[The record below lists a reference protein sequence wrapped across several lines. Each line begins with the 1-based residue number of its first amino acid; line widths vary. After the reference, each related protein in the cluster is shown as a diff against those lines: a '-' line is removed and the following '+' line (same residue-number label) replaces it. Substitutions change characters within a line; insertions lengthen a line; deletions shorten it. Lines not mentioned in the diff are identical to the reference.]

1 MCWISAPRLWCN
13 TSASSVT
20 DKVVCFIID
29 TPGNRDESE
38 NMLGEGW
45 DATVAPDDDS
55 DSDHD
60 YPEKSVEGTE

>member
-20 DKVVCFIID
+20 DKMVCFIMD

-45 DATVAPDDDS
+45 DAKVAPDDDCN
-55 DSDHD
+55 SDHNC
-60 YPEKSVEGTE
+60 PGKKCSGN